1 MRCGAIFQEALDVT
15 HGCGDGGSHACA
27 AWLAAEGA
35 GFETGVGEDVLVA
48 KIEHAHHAQVQANP
62 VQARPMNTKRK
73 TDWWSQR
80 LVAHW
85 VLLTI
90 S

>member
-1 MRCGAIFQEALDVT
+1 MGCGAIFQEALHVT
-15 HGCGDGGSHACA
+15 HGCGDGGSHAGA
-27 AWLAAEGA
+27 AQLAAEGA
-35 GFETGVGEDVLVA
+35 GFETGVGADGLVS

-62 VQARPMNTKRK
+62 VQAMPMNTERK
-73 TDWWSQR
+73 TDWLSQR
-80 LVAHW
+80 LVSHW